1 MQAGTIMMTSVGMF
15 GKGGGWGLTYLPL
28 HTLGVRVGG
37 FQTKSAFVND
47 TIIPREYLDASDNCL

>member
-1 MQAGTIMMTSVGMF
+1 MMISVGMF

-37 FQTKSAFVND
+37 FQTKPAFVND
-47 TIIPREYLDASDNCL
+47 TVIP